1 MQKTSQADSSFRH
14 ESLQD
19 KDSIRDLLEAIT
31 QGIAK
36 GKLTFSDGDNELVM
50 EPEGLL
56 RLKVTA
62 TRQDELQR
70 VNLRISWQAQDKPK
84 KKQKRLSVR

>member
-19 KDSIRDLLEAIT
+19 QDSIRDLLEAIT

-84 KKQKRLSVR
+84 KKQKTLTVS